1 MSENSRKL
9 DMTTN
14 IGYAGGEMFNCMCQ
28 QLINS
33 YMLIFYQAVMRL
45 SNTNAGL
52 ILTICRISGGLSTLV
67 VAFLSDVDK
76 QFWIYHHYGKRKVIT
91 IGIIV
96 LFNSRLMRH
105 LSKYY

>member
-1 MSENSRKL
+1 MSENAGKL
-9 DMTTN
+9 DMKTN

-67 VAFLSDVDK
+67 VGFLSDVDK
-76 QFWIYHHYGKRKVIT
+76 HFWIYHHYGKRKVIS
-91 IGIIV
+91 IIV
-96 LFNSRLMRH
+96 IANFHKIL
-105 LSKYY
+105 